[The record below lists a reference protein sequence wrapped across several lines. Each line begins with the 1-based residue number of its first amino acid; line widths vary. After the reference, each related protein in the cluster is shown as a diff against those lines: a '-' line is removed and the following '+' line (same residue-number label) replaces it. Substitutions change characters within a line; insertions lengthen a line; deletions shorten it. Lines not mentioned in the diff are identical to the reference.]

1 MSKYQYWNNGFSW
14 IMTAIDM
21 FSKFAWAIP
30 IKNKTAPIVTEAMKQ
45 FLQDNTSPHILQSDN
60 GSEFTSNSFKSL
72 MKDNNIK
79 QIFSLPY
86 KPTSQGVIER
96 FNGTLKRMIF
106 KHMTLYK
113 TKIWVDSLP
122 QFVQN
127 YNNSIHSTIKQ
138 TPNKAQYVTGKQEAK
153 IKQEI
158 ISSSSKV
165 LNAIKK
171 YSPLNIGDNVRIS
184 NLTKRSVR
192 RNQHRKEYFQN
203 WSKGLYTVFK
213 IIHHTIREN
222 QYQLKNKSNLI
233 KQKLYFRH
241 ELQPVDQSS
250 LEVMNT
256 NKKPTYNETFFD
268 REKHLD
274 ELHQPTMNEVPLPT
288 PPSSPVQTRSK
299 TKDVI
304 QEEEYEVE
312 KIVDDGFDKETR
324 KRIYFVKWKG
334 YPDSQNTWEFINEI
348 KHLQVYKDYLKNK
361 KK

>member
-1 MSKYQYWNNGFSW
+1 
-14 IMTAIDM
+14 
-21 FSKFAWAIP
+21 
-30 IKNKTAPIVTEAMKQ
+30 
-45 FLQDNTSPHILQSDN
+45 
-60 GSEFTSNSFKSL
+60 
-72 MKDNNIK
+72 
-79 QIFSLPY
+79 
-86 KPTSQGVIER
+86 
-96 FNGTLKRMIF
+96 
-106 KHMTLYK
+106 MTLYK

-158 ISSSSKV
+158 IDSSSKV

-203 WSKGLYTVFK
+203 WSKELYTVFK
-213 IIHHTIREN
+213 IIHHTIGEN

-274 ELHQPTMNEVPLPT
+274 ELH
-288 PPSSPVQTRSK
+288 
-299 TKDVI
+299 
-304 QEEEYEVE
+304 
-312 KIVDDGFDKETR
+312 
-324 KRIYFVKWKG
+324 
-334 YPDSQNTWEFINEI
+334 
-348 KHLQVYKDYLKNK
+348 
-361 KK
+361 